1 MEISVFNIAVCD
13 DMKEITAQ
21 LVQIAEQQSMK
32 QIQTVKGFY
41 SGGQLMEY
49 MAKNNVDL
57 LFLDI
62 ELGDM
67 TGIDISRKIR
77 KEDHNDTMQIVYM
90 TGKEGYERELFDF
103 QPLKCVNV
111 LQWHMENGLSVSINF
126 IIGNLIRF
134 MQSALAEL
142 FPLKLIKD
150 IFS

>member
-103 QPLKCVNV
+103 QPLN
-111 LQWHMENGLSVSINF
+111 
-126 IIGNLIRF
+126 
-134 MQSALAEL
+134 
-142 FPLKLIKD
+142 
-150 IFS
+150 

>member
-1 MEISVFNIAVCD
+1 MFNIAVCD

-103 QPLKCVNV
+103 QPLNFLANV
-111 LQWHMENGLSVSINF
+111 LQWHMENGLSVNINF
-126 IIGNLIRF
+126 ITENIMRY
-134 MQSALAEL
+134 MQSALEEL